1 MSSRTSRSAAGA
13 DGDST
18 LAAATLESLAEM
30 MRTQMAASQGVA
42 TEQQSAIAALT
53 QRQEAF
59 ENSIA
64 QTVAS
69 MQAASSPSANRQSFA
84 PQHVR
89 SAIVTAQ
96 AATQVQDAWRRRHAA
111 AQPQQPPAAA
121 PAPAA
126 AARPPPPPPPP
137 PSGAQALAPFAEEDA
152 ALEDEDAHALLD
164 RLDRLDAIDGTGQAA
179 DASAQ
184 LGDAF
189 TGHDTPLPHAELNP
203 YERRRAFAR
212 RTNHYH
218 PSRVG
223 DPLSGGLVESLERQ
237 AAMPGREVCSAYAYE
252 VRSLIPALSCIFDLR
267 EALREQSLDLAAHQ
281 STGAPL
287 SARAAALAVDATVQC
302 DAIYEH
308 LGERLAIVRQVE
320 QGSSTGIELLA
331 QLYNREQA
339 VTGAR
344 SKLEG
349 RVEDMKTSRK
359 ASRLVTTEA
368 TEMARSSTVANR
380 IMAMRPAPA
389 GQSSFRAPRQQR
401 GAGAARA
408 RGGAPAAQP
417 AAGGARPAGQA
428 RQQQP
433 PPQQQPRQQPAPPP
447 PAALIGDGGPGRGGG
462 KGGGRGGAPGG
473 RGAGRG

>member
-1 MSSRTSRSAAGA
+1 
-13 DGDST
+13 
-18 LAAATLESLAEM
+18 M

-59 ENSIA
+59 KNSIA

-84 PQHVR
+84 PQNVR

-287 SARAAALAVDATVQC
+287 SARAAALGGCDRAVRC
-302 DAIYEH
+302 D
-308 LGERLAIVRQVE
+308 L
-320 QGSSTGIELLA
+320 
-331 QLYNREQA
+331 
-339 VTGAR
+339 
-344 SKLEG
+344 
-349 RVEDMKTSRK
+349 
-359 ASRLVTTEA
+359 
-368 TEMARSSTVANR
+368 
-380 IMAMRPAPA
+380 
-389 GQSSFRAPRQQR
+389 RAPRRAPRHSPPGRARLVDGHRAARTALQPRAGGDGRTQQAR
-401 GAGAARA
+401 GARRGHEDEPQGVEARDH
-408 RGGAPAAQP
+408 GG
-417 AAGGARPAGQA
+417 
-428 RQQQP
+428 
-433 PPQQQPRQQPAPPP
+433 
-447 PAALIGDGGPGRGGG
+447 D
-462 KGGGRGGAPGG
+462 
-473 RGAGRG
+473 